1 MFNSKE
7 RHVDFSTHGGTGH
20 DGDHDVG
27 RLRMGLLVLG
37 LLVLGL
43 LAVLAG
49 AVISVILEGR
59 RNVSSA
65 SPTGDEAL
73 EVLRR
78 RFAEGDIDED
88 EYMRRLSFISRR

>member
-1 MFNSKE
+1 MMG
-7 RHVDFSTHGGTGH
+7 TMMWGGFIWA
-20 DGDHDVG
+20 
-27 RLRMGLLVLG
+27 

-49 AVISVILEGR
+49 AVITGILEGR
-59 RNVSSA
+59 RSGSSV

-78 RFAEGDIDED
+78 RFAEGEIDED
-88 EYMRRLSFISRR
+88 EYMRRLSFISGH